1 MWAIKILNG
10 PQQGKV
16 FPLQK
21 GNNILGRSQKA
32 DIRVAD
38 SGISKN
44 HAQIFVT
51 NDKAIISDL
60 KSSNGTFVNGVKVQN
75 HGLKT
80 GDKILI
86 NQTVITIFQLPD
98 NVVFSDKPLLSSK
111 AGQGSK
117 HNSLSVPQPASI
129 TPFSQGETGLSP
141 HVLQQQHQHQQQMA
155 ITPVISQHTG
165 LEKVIHKANNYIDN
179 VALPPIYR
187 TTEKFEL
194 KYVLMMFTLAF
205 VFIVTFLSIVPLSK
219 IARDSVF
226 EESKRRAISL
236 ARNLEQLNRKA
247 LAEESDL
254 TLNVDF
260 VTREPG
266 VERALILSARGGIL
280 APSTHSGK
288 YINDPFIASLK
299 KTDEIKTT
307 EINDKQIGASVPSKF
322 YDPDTGDTVVKAYA
336 VVVYNIDAQAVDF
349 KRTLSLFIQVF
360 FISTLIGLL
369 IYFVQYRMFLRPL
382 QTLNDQMDDAL
393 KARTNDIHVP
403 FMLKPFQDLI
413 VKINSALS
421 QLPKEFENNE
431 AFSSQADK
439 SVEASDVVNLF
450 PVFAFAVDPV
460 STRFIAVNQHFY
472 EHSWFNSTEILN
484 TNIDEIAESSLNEV
498 LRTLVMTAVEAPNTT
513 HSQQY
518 KTQEKVEYEIT
529 VKAISEKGRLS
540 YLLFTVMQIADEAA
554 A

>member
-111 AGQGSK
+111 AGAGQK

-141 HVLQQQHQHQQQMA
+141 HVLQQQQQMA
-155 ITPVISQHTG
+155 IAPVISQHTG

-299 KTDEIKTT
+299 KTDEIQTT

-322 YDPDTGDTVVKAYA
+322 YDPDSGDTVVKAYA

-369 IYFVQYRMFLRPL
+369 IYFVQYRMYLRPL

-421 QLPKEFENNE
+421 QLPKEFENNA